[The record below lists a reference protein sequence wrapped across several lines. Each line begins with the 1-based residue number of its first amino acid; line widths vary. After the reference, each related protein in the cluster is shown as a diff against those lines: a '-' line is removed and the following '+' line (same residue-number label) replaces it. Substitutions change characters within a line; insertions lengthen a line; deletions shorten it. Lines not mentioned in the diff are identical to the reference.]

1 MAHFYDQP
9 TLHLLQHG
17 GSFDVCIDNIRYCGS
32 KELLS
37 WAVHTTATTCRELDI
52 STNPPGYP
60 EEKYDFL
67 GVGYDHSNGTV
78 SLGLKIRN
86 KVEALVIPEGGSSTP
101 LSVML
106 SILGVLVHAS
116 HILQLPL
123 VRYYYFYKCVR
134 RRAARAS
141 GVHDIVSWW
150 AAAARDAER
159 WRSDVLIAPPTHPH
173 LFHNAVMSCVTDASL
188 NGWGIVIYDNATMS
202 TYSEGNT
209 QPRKVRFGSFKRREI
224 IALLE
229 ARAMLYGVQSL
240 PEENIE
246 VNFYTDNETLR
257 MAIAKRRSKNF
268 TLNAII
274 RNIFQHLEQCRITA
288 RFLRIAS
295 KDNPADVLTRL

>member
-1 MAHFYDQP
+1 MIPYIASLISHAVARRSIKRARVIMAHFYDQP

-116 HILQLPL
+116 HILHLPL

-134 RRAARAS
+134 RRAAMAS

-150 AAAARDAER
+150 AAAARDAEQ
-159 WRSDVLIAPPTHPH
+159 WRSHRTPHTPTPLPQRCHVLRHGRKPQRLGNRNLRQRDHEH
-173 LFHNAVMSCVTDASL
+173 LL
-188 NGWGIVIYDNATMS
+188 
-202 TYSEGNT
+202 
-209 QPRKVRFGSFKRREI
+209 
-224 IALLE
+224 
-229 ARAMLYGVQSL
+229 
-240 PEENIE
+240 
-246 VNFYTDNETLR
+246 
-257 MAIAKRRSKNF
+257 
-268 TLNAII
+268 
-274 RNIFQHLEQCRITA
+274 
-288 RFLRIAS
+288 
-295 KDNPADVLTRL
+295 